1 MLRGKFKERLITS
14 MHGKDAIAT
23 ATMRLITAALKDRDI
38 AARSKGN
45 SEGISNDEIL
55 AMLATMIKQRRDSIL
70 MFTKGGRDELAQ
82 REAHEIEIIEEFLPK
97 QLTVDE
103 VSVAVDQVIENSQ
116 ASGLKDMGKVMGVLK
131 NDYAGQMDFGRASG
145 MVKEKLAAIA

>member
-1 MLRGKFKERLITS
+1 